1 MIDFVNFFKDKENM
15 RIINDALI
23 FTTEFIRDHYKKIV
37 PTVKSQLR
45 KLIWAEYSI
54 KVVPILDAKK
64 FFNENIDKTFILME
78 ENFHN
83 SVMNLVASSLM
94 VYRKHIDQMSK
105 STGLKTFIELTQ
117 KIDKILIFEGPRTA
131 KKDIFDE
138 YYPKSKNVI
147 NQIKGTTEF
156 FISYQKQDQ
165 KTAGEIKKLLVKNSE
180 LTKENVFIAHRDI
193 KVSKKWREEIIQ
205 HLESCTHFIALCT
218 ENYETSTWSNQETG
232 YALAKGVKIIPIFWK
247 DVKKG
252 NFGFL
257 ESIQSLSQNLS
268 EDNFEKVINEI
279 LESFKLKI

>member
-1 MIDFVNFFKDKENM
+1 MIDFVNFYKEDM
-15 RIINDALI
+15 KIINDALL

-37 PTVKSQLR
+37 PKVKS
-45 KLIWAEYSI
+45 KLQKHIWEEYSI
-54 KVVPILDAKK
+54 NVMPILNAKE
-64 FFNENIDKTFILME
+64 FFDKNFGKTFILME
-78 ENFHN
+78 EKFHN

-94 VYRKHIDQMSK
+94 VYRRHLDEMSK
-105 STGLKTFIELTQ
+105 STGLKSLIELTQ
-117 KIDKILIFEGPRTA
+117 RVDKILILEGPKNA

-156 FISYQKQDQ
+156 FISYQNKDQ
-165 KTAGEIKKLLVKNSE
+165 KTAGKIKKLLVKNSK
-180 LTKENVFIAHRDI
+180 LTEENVFIAHRGI
-193 KVSKKWREEIIQ
+193 QLSKKWREEIIQ

-232 YALAKGVKIIPIFWK
+232 YAIAKGVTIIPIFWK

-257 ESIQSLSQNLS
+257 ESIQFLSQNLS

-279 LESFKLKI
+279 LETFKLKI